1 MSDATDTFDRR
12 AADLRDIEAGLRQRR
27 RKRIVGAVALYA
39 GVLVFAAWILLPVWF
54 LVVSSLITPQ
64 QLGLKSFSFFP
75 TSITF
80 DNYRSVLLGDTGGA
94 GIGRTDMGARLV
106 PAIGQSFFVSSVLVV
121 LNLVIAGLAAY
132 GLSRYPFRGSRTFE
146 LSIIATRVVPAIA
159 IIGPFFVAF
168 RVIDVLNTPWALI
181 ISYNVFTLPLAI
193 LILKNYFDQ
202 LPREIEEA
210 AKIDGATRL
219 QVLWIIIVPIAKPGL
234 VAAGVLIFL
243 EAWSEFFYAL
253 VLTNQLTV
261 PPLLA
266 GFQSVQQFNWNALA
280 AATVMS
286 ILPPVF
292 LVIIFQRNVVGSLA
306 AGVGK

>member
-1 MSDATDTFDRR
+1 MHTMES
-12 AADLRDIEAGLRQRR
+12 GRR
-27 RKRIVGAVALYA
+27 RSVPATIAIYVCVAM
-39 GVLVFAAWILLPVWF
+39 FAIWILLPVWY
-54 LVVSSLITPQ
+54 LVISSLITAT
-64 QLGLKSFSFFP
+64 QLGVKPFP
-75 TSITF
+75 LIPSSITF
-80 DNYRSVLLGDTGGA
+80 DNYIAVLTGNTGGK
-94 GIGRTDMGARLV
+94 GIGSTDMGSRLI
-106 PAIGQSFFVSSVLVV
+106 PAIGQSFFVSAVLVV
-121 LNLVIAGLAAY
+121 LNLLIAGGAAY
-132 GLSRYPFRGSRTFE
+132 GLSRYPFRGSRAFE
-146 LSIIATRVVPAIA
+146 LAVIATRVVPAIA

-168 RVIDVLNTPWALI
+168 RVIGVLNTPWALI

-193 LILKNYFDQ
+193 MILKNYFDQ

-219 QVLWIIIVPIAKPGL
+219 QTLWIIIVPIARPGL

-243 EAWSEFFYAL
+243 EAWSEFFYSL

-261 PPLLA
+261 APLLA

-286 ILPPVF
+286 MIPPTV
-292 LVIIFQRNVVGSLA
+292 LVLFFQRQVVGALT

>member
-1 MSDATDTFDRR
+1 MASNG
-12 AADLRDIEAGLRQRR
+12 IGRR
-27 RKRIVGAVALYA
+27 RRPAATIALYL
-39 GVLVFAAWILLPVWF
+39 GVLAFAVWILLPVWY
-54 LVVSSLITPQ
+54 LVVSSLITPA
-64 QLGLKSFSFFP
+64 QLGIKPFP
-75 TSITF
+75 LVPASVTL
-80 DNYRSVLLGDTGGA
+80 DNYAAVLLGNTGGR
-94 GIGRTDMGARLV
+94 GIGSTDMGTRLV
-106 PAIGQSFFVSSVLVV
+106 PAIGQSLFVSAVLVV
-121 LNLVIAGLAAY
+121 LNLLVAGAAAY
-132 GLSRYPFRGSRTFE
+132 GLSRYPFKGARAFE
-146 LSIIATRVVPAIA
+146 LSVIATRIVPAIA
-159 IIGPFFVAF
+159 IIGPFFIAF
-168 RVIDVLNTPWALI
+168 RVIGVLNTPWALI

-193 LILKNYFDQ
+193 MILKNYFDQ

-219 QVLWIIIVPIAKPGL
+219 QTLWIIIVPIARPGL

-243 EAWSEFFYAL
+243 EAWSEFFYSL

-286 ILPPVF
+286 MLPPTV
-292 LVIIFQRNVVGSLA
+292 LVLIFQRHVVGALT

>member
-1 MSDATDTFDRR
+1 MMASLNKF
-12 AADLRDIEAGLRQRR
+12 LPSHAGGRR
-27 RKRIVGAVALYA
+27 RRPLQTVLIYFC
-39 GVLVFAAWILLPVWF
+39 VLVFALWILLPVWY

-64 QLGLKSFSFFP
+64 QLGSRSFSFFP
-75 TSITF
+75 SGLTLANF
-80 DNYRSVLLGDTGGA
+80 ESVLTGDTGGA
-94 GIGRTDMGARLV
+94 GIGSTDIGSRLL
-106 PAIGQSFFVSSVLVV
+106 PAIGQSFLVSSILVV
-121 LNLVIAGLAAY
+121 LNLIIAGAAAY
-132 GLSRYPFRGSRTFE
+132 GLSRYPFPGSRKFE
-146 LSIIATRVVPAIA
+146 LAVIATRVVPAIA

-168 RVIDVLNTPWALI
+168 RIIGVLNTPWALV
-181 ISYNVFTLPLAI
+181 ISYNVFTLPLAVM
-193 LILKNYFDQ
+193 ILKNYFDQ

-210 AKIDGATRL
+210 AKIDGASRL
-219 QVLWIIIVPIAKPGL
+219 QTLVIIILPIAKPGL

-243 EAWSEFFYAL
+243 EAWSEFFYSL

-286 ILPPVF
+286 MIPPVL
-292 LVIIFQRNVVGSLA
+292 LVMIFQRNVVGSLT

>member
-1 MSDATDTFDRR
+1 M
-12 AADLRDIEAGLRQRR
+12 AGALDHGRR
-27 RKRIVGAVALYA
+27 RSLPATIALYA
-39 GVLVFAAWILLPVWF
+39 GVLVFALWILLPVWY
-54 LVVSSLITPQ
+54 LVVSSLITPG
-64 QLGLKSFSFFP
+64 QLGIKPFP
-75 TSITF
+75 LVPSSITF
-80 DNYRSVLLGDTGGA
+80 DNYANVLLGSTGGA
-94 GIGRTDMGARLV
+94 GIGSTTMGSRLV
-106 PAIGQSFFVSSVLVV
+106 PAIGQSLFVSSMLVI
-121 LNLVIAGLAAY
+121 LNLFIAGAAAY
-132 GLSRYPFRGSRTFE
+132 GLSRYPFRGARAFE
-146 LSIIATRVVPAIA
+146 LSVIATRIVPAIA

-168 RVIDVLNTPWALI
+168 RVMGVLNTPWALI

-193 LILKNYFDQ
+193 MILKNYFDQ

-219 QVLWIIIVPIAKPGL
+219 QTLWIIIVPIARPGL

-243 EAWSEFFYAL
+243 EAWSEFFYSL
-253 VLTNQLTV
+253 VLTNQLTM

-286 ILPPVF
+286 MLPPTV
-292 LVIIFQRNVVGSLA
+292 LVLFFQRHVVGALT

>member
-1 MSDATDTFDRR
+1 MMAT
-12 AADLRDIEAGLRQRR
+12 LRKFLPRHAGGRR
-27 RKRIVGAVALYA
+27 RRPLQTVVIYLC
-39 GVLVFAAWILLPVWF
+39 VLVFALWILLPVWY

-64 QLGLKSFSFFP
+64 QLGSRSFSFLPSGMTLANF
-75 TSITF
+75 
-80 DNYRSVLLGDTGGA
+80 RSVLTGDTGGA
-94 GIGRTDMGARLV
+94 GIGSTDIGARLL
-106 PAIGQSFFVSSVLVV
+106 PAIGQSFLVSSILVV
-121 LNLVIAGLAAY
+121 LNLVIAGAAAY
-132 GLSRYPFRGSRTFE
+132 GLSRYPFAGSRKFE
-146 LSIIATRVVPAIA
+146 LAVIATRVVPAIA

-168 RVIDVLNTPWALI
+168 RVIGVLNTPWALV

-193 LILKNYFDQ
+193 MILKNYFDQ

-210 AKIDGATRL
+210 AKIDGAGRIQTL
-219 QVLWIIIVPIAKPGL
+219 TIIILPIAKPGL

-286 ILPPVF
+286 MIPPVL
-292 LVIIFQRNVVGSLA
+292 LVMIFQRNVVGSLT

>member
-1 MSDATDTFDRR
+1 MASTAFER
-12 AADLRDIEAGLRQRR
+12 GRR
-27 RKRIVGAVALYA
+27 RSPVATIVVYLGVAAFAV
-39 GVLVFAAWILLPVWF
+39 WILLPVWY
-54 LVVSSLITPQ
+54 LVVSSLITPS
-64 QLGLKSFSFFP
+64 QLGVKPFP
-75 TSITF
+75 LVPSSVTL
-80 DNYRSVLLGDTGGA
+80 DNYIAVLFGYTGGK
-94 GIGRTDMGARLV
+94 GIGSTDMGTRLV
-106 PAIGQSFFVSSVLVV
+106 PAIGQSLLVSSLLVV
-121 LNLVIAGLAAY
+121 LNLCIAGAAAY
-132 GLSRYPFRGSRTFE
+132 GLSRYPFRGARLFE
-146 LSIIATRVVPAIA
+146 LSVIATRIVPAIA

-168 RVIDVLNTPWALI
+168 RVIGVLNTPWALV

-193 LILKNYFDQ
+193 MILKNYFDQ

-219 QVLWIIIVPIAKPGL
+219 QTLWIIIVPLARPGL

-286 ILPPVF
+286 MLPPTV
-292 LVIIFQRNVVGSLA
+292 LVLIFQRHVVGALT

>member
-1 MSDATDTFDRR
+1 MAGRKNAPGR
-12 AADLRDIEAGLRQRR
+12 ARSLPVTLGI
-27 RKRIVGAVALYA
+27 YA
-39 GVLVFAAWILLPVWF
+39 GVAVFAIWILLPVWY
-54 LVVSSLITPQ
+54 LVVSSLITPS
-64 QLGLKSFSFFP
+64 QLGTKPFPLLP
-75 TSITF
+75 TSITL
-80 DNYRSVLLGDTGGA
+80 DNYSAVLLGNTGGR
-94 GIGRTDMGARLV
+94 GIGSTDMGTRLV
-106 PAIGQSFFVSSVLVV
+106 PAIGQSLIVSTVLVA
-121 LNLVIAGLAAY
+121 LNLLIAGAAAY
-132 GLSRYPFRGSRTFE
+132 GLSRYPFRGARAFE
-146 LSIIATRVVPAIA
+146 LTVIATRIVPAIA

-168 RVIDVLNTPWALI
+168 RVMGVLNTPFALI

-193 LILKNYFDQ
+193 MILKNYFDQ
-202 LPREIEEA
+202 LPYEIEEA

-219 QVLWIIIVPIAKPGL
+219 QTLWMIIVPIARPGL

-286 ILPPVF
+286 MLPPTV
-292 LVIIFQRNVVGSLA
+292 LVLIFQRHVVGALT

>member
-1 MSDATDTFDRR
+1 MASYGATRGTRR
-12 AADLRDIEAGLRQRR
+12 SLPATIG
-27 RKRIVGAVALYA
+27 LYA
-39 GVLVFAAWILLPVWF
+39 GVLIFAIWILLPVWY
-54 LVVSSLITPQ
+54 LVVSSLITPT
-64 QLGLKSFSFFP
+64 QLGVKPFP
-75 TSITF
+75 MLPSSITF
-80 DNYRSVLLGDTGGA
+80 DNYTSVLFGNTGGK
-94 GIGRTDMGARLV
+94 GVGSTDMGTRLV
-106 PAIGQSFFVSSVLVV
+106 PAIGQSLFVSSCLVV
-121 LNLVIAGLAAY
+121 LNLLIAGAAAY
-132 GLSRYPFRGSRTFE
+132 GLSRYPFRGARAFE
-146 LSIIATRVVPAIA
+146 LSVIATRIVPAIA

-168 RVIDVLNTPWALI
+168 RVMGVLNSPWALI

-193 LILKNYFDQ
+193 MILKNYFDQ

-219 QVLWIIIVPIAKPGL
+219 QTLWIIIVPIARPGL

-286 ILPPVF
+286 MLPPTV
-292 LVIIFQRNVVGSLA
+292 LVLFFQRHVVGALT

>member
-1 MSDATDTFDRR
+1 MASTAFER
-12 AADLRDIEAGLRQRR
+12 GRR
-27 RKRIVGAVALYA
+27 RSPATTIAIYL
-39 GVLVFAAWILLPVWF
+39 GVLVFAVWILLPVWY
-54 LVVSSLITPQ
+54 LVVSSLITPS
-64 QLGLKSFSFFP
+64 QLGVKPFP
-75 TSITF
+75 LVPSSVTL
-80 DNYRSVLLGDTGGA
+80 DNYIAVLFGNTGGK
-94 GIGRTDMGARLV
+94 GIGSTDMGTRLV
-106 PAIGQSFFVSSVLVV
+106 PAIGQSLLVSSLLVV
-121 LNLVIAGLAAY
+121 LNLFIAGAAAY
-132 GLSRYPFRGSRTFE
+132 GLSRYPFRGARVFE
-146 LSIIATRVVPAIA
+146 LSVIATRIVPAIA

-168 RVIDVLNTPWALI
+168 RVIGVLNTPWALV

-193 LILKNYFDQ
+193 MILKNYFDQ

-219 QVLWIIIVPIAKPGL
+219 QTLWIIIVPIARPGL

-286 ILPPVF
+286 MLPPTV
-292 LVIIFQRNVVGSLA
+292 LVLIFQRHVVGALT

>member
-1 MSDATDTFDRR
+1 MASSTIDR
-12 AADLRDIEAGLRQRR
+12 GRR
-27 RKRIVGAVALYA
+27 RSPAATIAIYA
-39 GVLVFAAWILLPVWF
+39 GVLAFAIWILLPVWY
-54 LVVSSLITPQ
+54 LVVSSLITPT
-64 QLGLKSFSFFP
+64 QLGIKPFP
-75 TSITF
+75 LVPSSITL
-80 DNYRSVLLGDTGGA
+80 DNYASVLFGNTGGR
-94 GIGRTDMGARLV
+94 GIGSTDMGARLV
-106 PAIGQSFFVSSVLVV
+106 PAIGQSLFVSGCLVV
-121 LNLVIAGLAAY
+121 LNLLIAGAAAY
-132 GLSRYPFRGSRTFE
+132 GLSRYPFRGARVFE
-146 LSIIATRVVPAIA
+146 LSVIATRIVPAIA

-168 RVIDVLNTPWALI
+168 RVMGVLNTPWALV

-193 LILKNYFDQ
+193 MILKNYFDQ

-219 QVLWIIIVPIAKPGL
+219 QTLWIIIVPIAKPGL

-286 ILPPVF
+286 MLPPTV
-292 LVIIFQRNVVGSLA
+292 LVLIFQRHVVGALT

>member
-1 MSDATDTFDRR
+1 MASSSM
-12 AADLRDIEAGLRQRR
+12 ESGRR
-27 RKRIVGAVALYA
+27 RSLPATIAIYA
-39 GVLVFAAWILLPVWF
+39 CVVVFAIWILLPVWY
-54 LVVSSLITPQ
+54 LVISSLITAT
-64 QLGLKSFSFFP
+64 QLGIKPFP
-75 TSITF
+75 LVPASITF
-80 DNYRSVLLGDTGGA
+80 DNYIAVLTGNTGGK
-94 GIGRTDMGARLV
+94 GIGSTDMGSRLI

-121 LNLVIAGLAAY
+121 LNLTLAGAAAY
-132 GLSRYPFRGSRTFE
+132 GLSRYPFRGARAFE
-146 LSIIATRVVPAIA
+146 LAVIATRVVPAIA

-168 RVIDVLNTPWALI
+168 RVMGVLNSPWALI

-193 LILKNYFDQ
+193 MILKNYFDQ

-219 QVLWIIIVPIAKPGL
+219 QTLWIIIVPIARPGL

-243 EAWSEFFYAL
+243 EAWSEFFYSL

-261 PPLLA
+261 APLLA

-286 ILPPVF
+286 MIPPTV
-292 LVIIFQRNVVGSLA
+292 LVLLFQRQVVGALT

>member
-1 MSDATDTFDRR
+1 MAALEADR
-12 AADLRDIEAGLRQRR
+12 GRR
-27 RKRIVGAVALYA
+27 RSLPATIVLYA
-39 GVLVFAAWILLPVWF
+39 GVLAFAVWILLPVWY
-54 LVVSSLITPQ
+54 LVVSSLITPS
-64 QLGLKSFSFFP
+64 QLGIKPFP
-75 TSITF
+75 LVPSSITL
-80 DNYRSVLLGDTGGA
+80 DNYASVLFGNTGGK
-94 GIGRTDMGARLV
+94 GIGSTDMGTRLV
-106 PAIGQSFFVSSVLVV
+106 PAIGQSLFVSGCLVV
-121 LNLVIAGLAAY
+121 LNLLIAGAAAY
-132 GLSRYPFRGSRTFE
+132 GLSRYPFRGARAFE
-146 LSIIATRVVPAIA
+146 LSVIATRIVPAIA

-168 RVIDVLNTPWALI
+168 RLMGVLNTPFALI

-193 LILKNYFDQ
+193 MILKNYFDQ

-219 QVLWIIIVPIAKPGL
+219 QTLWIIIVPIAKPGL

-286 ILPPVF
+286 MLPPTV
-292 LVIIFQRNVVGSLA
+292 LVLIFQRHVVGALT

>member
-1 MSDATDTFDRR
+1 MAALEADR
-12 AADLRDIEAGLRQRR
+12 GRR
-27 RKRIVGAVALYA
+27 RSLPATIVLYA
-39 GVLVFAAWILLPVWF
+39 GVLAFAVWILLPVWY
-54 LVVSSLITPQ
+54 LVVSSLITPS
-64 QLGLKSFSFFP
+64 QLGIKPFP
-75 TSITF
+75 LVPSSITL
-80 DNYRSVLLGDTGGA
+80 DNYASVLFGNTGGK
-94 GIGRTDMGARLV
+94 GIGSTDMGTRLV
-106 PAIGQSFFVSSVLVV
+106 PAIGQSLFVSGCLVV
-121 LNLVIAGLAAY
+121 LNLLIAGAAAY
-132 GLSRYPFRGSRTFE
+132 GLSRYPFRGARALE
-146 LSIIATRVVPAIA
+146 LSVIATRIVPAIA

-168 RVIDVLNTPWALI
+168 RLMGVLNTPFALI

-193 LILKNYFDQ
+193 MILKNYFDQ

-219 QVLWIIIVPIAKPGL
+219 QTLWIIIVPIAKPGL

-286 ILPPVF
+286 MLPPTV
-292 LVIIFQRNVVGSLA
+292 LVLIFQRHVVGALT

>member
-1 MSDATDTFDRR
+1 M
-12 AADLRDIEAGLRQRR
+12 AAKAIEHGQ
-27 RKRIVGAVALYA
+27 KRGVVGTLIVYGGVAA
-39 GVLVFAAWILLPVWF
+39 FAIWILLPVWY
-54 LVVSSLITPQ
+54 LVVSSLITPA
-64 QLGLKSFSFFP
+64 QLGIKPFP
-75 TSITF
+75 LVPSSITL
-80 DNYRSVLLGDTGGA
+80 DNYTAVLLGNTGGR
-94 GIGRTDMGARLV
+94 GIGSTDIGTRLV
-106 PAIGQSFFVSSVLVV
+106 PAIGQSLIVSSVLVV
-121 LNLVIAGLAAY
+121 FNLLIAGAAAY
-132 GLSRYPFRGSRTFE
+132 GLSRYPFRGARVME
-146 LSIIATRVVPAIA
+146 LSVIATRIVPAIA

-168 RVIDVLNTPWALI
+168 RVMGVLNTPWALI

-193 LILKNYFDQ
+193 MILKNYFDQ
-202 LPREIEEA
+202 MPRELEEA
-210 AKIDGATRL
+210 AKIDGASRL
-219 QVLWIIIVPIAKPGL
+219 QTLWLIIVPIARPGL

-286 ILPPVF
+286 MLPPTI
-292 LVIIFQRNVVGSLA
+292 LVLIFQRHVVGALT

>member
-1 MSDATDTFDRR
+1 MTA
-12 AADLRDIEAGLRQRR
+12 LRKFFVKPAGRGSRSLLQT
-27 RKRIVGAVALYA
+27 IALYA
-39 GVLVFAAWILLPVWF
+39 AVVVFALWVLLPVWY

-64 QLGLKSFSFFP
+64 QLGSKSFTYFP

-80 DNYRSVLLGDTGGA
+80 DNYLSILTGSTASA
-94 GIGRTDMGARLV
+94 GFGTTDVGARLV
-106 PAIGQSFFVSSVLVV
+106 PAIAQSFFVSTVLVV
-121 LNLVIAGLAAY
+121 LNLVIAGSAAY
-132 GLSRYPFRGSRTFE
+132 ALSRYPFPGSRQFE
-146 LSIIATRVVPAIA
+146 LAVIATRVVPAIA

-168 RVIDVLNTPWALI
+168 RVIGVLNSPWALI

-193 LILKNYFDQ
+193 MILKNYFDQ

-210 AKIDGATRL
+210 AKIDGAGRL
-219 QVLWIIIVPIAKPGL
+219 LTLAIIILPIARPGL

-243 EAWSEFFYAL
+243 EAWSEFFYSL

-280 AATVMS
+280 AATVISM
-286 ILPPVF
+286 IPPVL
-292 LVIIFQRNVVGSLA
+292 LVMIFQRNVVGSLT

>member
-1 MSDATDTFDRR
+1 MASSTIDR
-12 AADLRDIEAGLRQRR
+12 GRR
-27 RKRIVGAVALYA
+27 RRPAATIAIYA
-39 GVLVFAAWILLPVWF
+39 GVLAFAIWILLPVWY
-54 LVVSSLITPQ
+54 LVVSSLITPT
-64 QLGLKSFSFFP
+64 QLGIKPFP
-75 TSITF
+75 LVPSSITL
-80 DNYRSVLLGDTGGA
+80 DNYASVLFGNTGGR
-94 GIGRTDMGARLV
+94 GIGSTDMGARLV
-106 PAIGQSFFVSSVLVV
+106 PAIGQSLFVSGCLVV
-121 LNLVIAGLAAY
+121 LNLLIAGAAAY
-132 GLSRYPFRGSRTFE
+132 GLSRYPFRGARVFE
-146 LSIIATRVVPAIA
+146 LSVIATRIVPAIA

-168 RVIDVLNTPWALI
+168 RVMGVLNTPWALV

-193 LILKNYFDQ
+193 MILKNYFDQ

-219 QVLWIIIVPIAKPGL
+219 QTLWIIIVPIAKPGL

-286 ILPPVF
+286 MLPPTV
-292 LVIIFQRNVVGSLA
+292 LVLIFQRHVVGALT

>member
-1 MSDATDTFDRR
+1 MAAQADAGRPRSLLAT
-12 AADLRDIEAGLRQRR
+12 
-27 RKRIVGAVALYA
+27 VVLYV
-39 GVLVFAAWILLPVWF
+39 GVLAFAVWILLPVWY
-54 LVVSSLITPQ
+54 LVVSSLITPV
-64 QLGLKSFSFFP
+64 QLGIKPFP
-75 TSITF
+75 LVPSNITF
-80 DNYRSVLLGDTGGA
+80 DNYAAVLFGETGGK
-94 GIGRTDMGARLV
+94 GFGSTDMGTRLL
-106 PAIGQSFFVSSVLVV
+106 PAIGQSFFVSACLVV
-121 LNLVIAGLAAY
+121 LNLLVAGLAAY
-132 GLSRYPFRGSRTFE
+132 GLSRYPFRGARALE
-146 LSIIATRVVPAIA
+146 LSVIATRIVPAIA

-168 RVIDVLNTPWALI
+168 RVLDVLNTPWALI

-193 LILKNYFDQ
+193 MILKNYFDQ

-210 AKIDGATRL
+210 AEIDGATRL
-219 QVLWIIIVPIAKPGL
+219 QTLWIIVVPIARPGL

-286 ILPPVF
+286 MLPPAV
-292 LVIIFQRNVVGSLA
+292 LVLIFQRHVVGALT